1 MSQKPFLEA
10 VRIWA
15 GAAWADGE
23 LDAKEAAMVR
33 GMIVAGPLDEQE
45 QALASRWLHARVH
58 VDSVDLG
65 KLSASGRRDIFLS
78 AVRVA
83 LADGRLVRMER
94 AFLAQLQKMLD
105 LDTNTAKE
113 VVRGARDE
121 LAAKAPKYAK
131 IYRLP
136 LFTIDHDLTSLGAY
150 QGKALMLVN
159 VASKCGQTPQYE
171 QLQAIYE
178 RFAERGLVVVGFP
191 CNQFDNQEPGTS
203 EEIAEFCTTTYG
215 VTFPMMDK
223 IDVKGEKQDDL
234 YALLEEIPD
243 DDDKAGEVEWNFE
256 KFVVHFDGSKIRRFR
271 TPVKPDDKAVI
282 AAIKAALPR

>member
-15 GAAWADGE
+15 AAAWADGE

-45 QALASRWLHARVH
+45 QALASTWLHARVH
-58 VDSVDLG
+58 VDSIDLG
-65 KLSASGRRDIFLS
+65 RVSAAGRRDIFLS

-94 AFLAQLQKMLD
+94 SFLAQLQRMLD
-105 LDTNTAKE
+105 IDADTAKD

-131 IYRLP
+131 VYRLP
-136 LFTIDHDLTSLGAY
+136 LYTIDHDLTSLGTY
-150 QGKALMLVN
+150 QGQAMMLVN
-159 VASKCGQTPQYE
+159 VASKCGFTPQYE

-178 RFAERGLVVVGFP
+178 RFKDRGLVVVGFP
-191 CNQFDNQEPGTS
+191 CNQFKNQEPGTP
-203 EEIAEFCTTTYG
+203 EEIAEFCKTTYG

-223 IDVKGEKQDDL
+223 LEVKGEKQDDL

-243 DDDKAGEVEWNFE
+243 DDDKAGEIEWNFE
-256 KFVVHFDGSKIRRFR
+256 KFVVHFDASKIRRFR
-271 TPVKPDDKAVI
+271 TKVKPDDKAVI